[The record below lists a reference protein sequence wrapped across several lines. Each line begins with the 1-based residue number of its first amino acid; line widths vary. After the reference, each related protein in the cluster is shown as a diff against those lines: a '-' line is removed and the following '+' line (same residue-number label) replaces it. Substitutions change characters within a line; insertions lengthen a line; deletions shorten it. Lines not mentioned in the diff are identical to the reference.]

1 MRITRYKLKNNIEQS
16 SSAADVWSWGCILY
30 NMLTSIPPFFNED
43 TDKLIKSIWNEPI
56 TFDRPEWYAL
66 NDEVKKLLSQ
76 MLEIDPID
84 RISVQDAL
92 DSPFLEESE
101 VYSVIGSKI
110 KMQANK
116 TFQLMKNFKAL
127 KELQIAIYQFIV
139 SLI

>member
-1 MRITRYKLKNNIEQS
+1 
-16 SSAADVWSWGCILY
+16 
-30 NMLTSIPPFFNED
+30 
-43 TDKLIKSIWNEPI
+43 
-56 TFDRPEWYAL
+56 
-66 NDEVKKLLSQ
+66 